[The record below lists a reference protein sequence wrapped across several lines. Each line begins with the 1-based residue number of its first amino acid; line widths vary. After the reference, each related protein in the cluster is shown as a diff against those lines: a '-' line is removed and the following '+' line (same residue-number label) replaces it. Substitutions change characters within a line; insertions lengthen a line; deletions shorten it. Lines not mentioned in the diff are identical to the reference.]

1 MSDAFIGQIMIFA
14 GNFAPRNWA
23 FCDGQ
28 LLTIAQ
34 NTALFSILGTTYG
47 GDGRVTFGLPDLRGR
62 APVHPGQG
70 PGLSNVILG
79 QAWGVQNTSLTVSQ
93 LPSHA
98 HPIAALPVTGTVTG
112 TINCYSQAG
121 DSRAPGGNLLAGDNS
136 GDKMYQSGATA
147 PNGALATSAFTGALS
162 GGTTA
167 ASITGIMGSNTPV
180 AIQPPSLGVYF
191 IICLFGIFP
200 SRN

>member
-28 LLTIAQ
+28 LLSIAQ

-62 APVHPGQG
+62 VPVHPGQG
-70 PGLSNVILG
+70 PGLSNVVLG
-79 QAWGVQNTSLTVSQ
+79 QSWGIESTTLIAGQ
-93 LPSHA
+93 LPAHA
-98 HPIAALPVTGTVTG
+98 HGIAALPVTGTVTG
-112 TINCYSQAG
+112 AVNCYSAAG
-121 DSRAPGGNLLAGDNS
+121 DSRTPSGNLLAGDNS
-136 GDKMYQSGATA
+136 GDKMYQSGTTA
-147 PNGALATSAFTGALS
+147 PNATLATSAFSGALS
-162 GGTTA
+162 GATTA
-167 ASITGIMGSNTPV
+167 ATNTALTGSNLPV